1 MRILLANKFFRPG
14 AGAETAFFATRDLLQ
29 SAGHEVIDFGMAGD
43 GNLPSPYAKYFAPER
58 SYDADGGRGKRIGDA
73 LSSVYSPG
81 ARRAIRRLIADHRP
95 DVAHLHNIY
104 HQLTLSIVDELVAQ
118 RVPIVLTLH
127 DYKIVCPSYTLFTEG
142 ERCHRCVAS
151 HPLHAVRHRCIK
163 DSRAA
168 SLLGAVEAAGAR
180 ARGSYRKVDAL
191 ISPSRFLA
199 DLAATRVPSPRV
211 HVLPNFL
218 PVERLP
224 TAAPVNQRDQAVLF
238 AGRLEEVKGI
248 RPLLEAFQRHD
259 TGGLRLVVAGDGP
272 LRDIVSASAAA
283 TDRIDFVGRLKAE
296 QVQQRLASA
305 RAMVLPALWEENNPM
320 IVLEARVA
328 GTPVI
333 AADTGGL
340 PEMVDDRV
348 DGLLCDATSSAAIAQ
363 AVRQLALDPELGSR
377 MTEAGQSRFVRDN
390 SPVVHYERLMEIYRA
405 ARKRAPGLG
414 NVADRAR
421 RA

>member
-14 AGAETAFFATRDLLQ
+14 AGAETAFFATRDLLKE
-29 SAGHEVIDFGMAGD
+29 AGHEVIDFGMAGKD
-43 GNLPSPYAKYFAPER
+43 NLPSPYAGYFAPER
-58 SYDADGGRGKRIGDA
+58 SYEDGGGRAKRVGDA
-73 LSSVYSPG
+73 LASVYSPA
-81 ARRAIRRLIADHRP
+81 ARKAIRRLITDHRP

-118 RVPIVLTLH
+118 RVPVVLTLH
-127 DYKIVCPSYTLFTEG
+127 DYKIVCPSYTLYTEG
-142 ERCHRCVAS
+142 QRCHRCVSS
-151 HPLHAVRHRCIK
+151 HPFHAVKHRCVK

-180 ARGSYRKVDAL
+180 IRGSYRKIDAL

-199 DLAATRVPSPRV
+199 DLAATQVPSARL

-218 PVERLP
+218 PIESLP
-224 TAAPVNQRDQAVLF
+224 TPTPVSERQQIVLF

-248 RPLLEAFQRHD
+248 RPLLDAFQHHD
-259 TGGLRLVVAGDGP
+259 VGQLRLVVAGDGP
-272 LRDIVSASAAA
+272 LRDTVAAA
-283 TDRIDFVGRLKAE
+283 ASDRIEYVGRLPADE
-296 QVQQRLASA
+296 VQRRLAAS

-333 AADTGGL
+333 AANTGGL
-340 PEMVDDRV
+340 PEMVEDGV
-348 DGLLCDATSSAAIAQ
+348 DGVLCDASSPVALAA
-363 AVRQLALDPELGSR
+363 AVRQIAFDDELAAR
-377 MTEAGQSRFVRDN
+377 MAQTGQARFRRDN
-390 SPVVHYERLMEIYRA
+390 SPRAHYEGLMEIYRGA
-405 ARKRAPGLG
+405 AEHAPGLSG
-414 NVADRAR
+414 IPGGAR